1 MPIVCVF
8 IVRVSEVAHCLS
20 CVCTRVC
27 VVCACVPCV
36 EGSCVFTVGAYVC
49 VLDSH

>member
-20 CVCTRVC
+20 CECACVCRVC
-27 VVCACVPCV
+27 VRACV